1 MNVVTHLGKVDLR
14 RLLERYAVGELV
26 HHWPAAHGIENSN
39 YFLRTRLDG
48 AGREWVLTV
57 LEQASYAG
65 GVLVP
70 LLDLCHIS
78 GLPVAPIVRNAAGSA
93 HETLNG
99 KTVLLTPR
107 LPGEHPLT
115 PTSAQVK
122 TLGSAIAKLH
132 LATRHPTFATPPY
145 PRDEAWLRR
154 EVESARQH
162 FRRTANRPADTN
174 DGLPPGV
181 WAASAQAQSDGA
193 KAPGLG
199 KAGTALPRGHHAL
212 RPEGPSPGQSP
223 PASESDADV
232 LLLDALLGN
241 ATETLRQA
249 EASRLPKGVIHGDL
263 FRDNVLF
270 EGDGLTGLLDF
281 HHAAVGYLIYDL
293 AVAANDWCSL
303 PDGRL
308 NASQANALLA
318 AYHRIRPLTDT
329 ELAAFPDFMA
339 YAALAFW
346 LSRLSAASKAQSGLP
361 VRVKDPDE
369 FRRIGADRARRGFR
383 PRLWELAR

>member
-1 MNVVTHLGKVDLR
+1 MNAVTQLGKADLR
-14 RLLERYAVGELV
+14 RLLRRYAVGELV

-48 AGREWVLTV
+48 AVREWVLTV

-70 LLDLCHIS
+70 LLDLCHAS
-78 GLPVAPIVRNAAGSA
+78 GLPVAPVVRNAAHGT

-107 LPGEHPLT
+107 LPGEHPVT
-115 PTSAQVK
+115 PSSAQVK
-122 TLGSAIAKLH
+122 ALGNAIAKLH
-132 LATRHPTFATPPY
+132 LATSRPTFATPPY

-154 EVESARQH
+154 EAGSAHRH
-162 FRRTANRPADTN
+162 LRRSRTAIQPAGAN
-174 DGLPPGV
+174 SSLPV
-181 WAASAQAQSDGA
+181 ADEVTDAEAQDDGA
-193 KAPGLG
+193 KVLPPD
-199 KAGTALPRGHHAL
+199 KAGASPSRGHHAL

-223 PASESDADV
+223 PASEPDADV
-232 LLLDALLGN
+232 LLLDALHGN
-241 ATETLRQA
+241 ATETLRRA
-249 EASRLPKGVIHGDL
+249 EANRLPKGVIHGDL

-270 EGDGLTGLLDF
+270 EGDRLTGLLDF

-308 NASQANALLA
+308 KASQANVLLA
-318 AYHRIRPLTDT
+318 AYHRLRPLTDT

-361 VRVKDPDE
+361 VRVKDPNE
-369 FRRIGADRARRGFR
+369 FRRIGADRAARRFSV
-383 PRLWELAR
+383 EL

>member
-1 MNVVTHLGKVDLR
+1 M
-14 RLLERYAVGELV
+14 
-26 HHWPAAHGIENSN
+26 
-39 YFLRTRLDG
+39 
-48 AGREWVLTV
+48 

-70 LLDLCHIS
+70 LLDLCHAS
-78 GLPVAPIVRNAAGSA
+78 GLPMAPIVRNAAGSA

-99 KTVLLTPR
+99 KAVLLTPR
-107 LPGEHPLT
+107 LPGEHPVT

-122 TLGSAIAKLH
+122 ALGGAIAKLH
-132 LATRHPTFATPPY
+132 LATSRPTFATPRY
-145 PRDEAWLRR
+145 PRDEAWLRQ
-154 EVESARQH
+154 EVESAHQH
-162 FRRTANRPADTN
+162 LCRTASQPADAK
-174 DGLPPGV
+174 DGLLPADGV
-181 WAASAQAQSDGA
+181 VDAEVQNDGA
-193 KAPGLG
+193 KALPPDKG
-199 KAGTALPRGHHAL
+199 GTSLSRGHHAL
-212 RPEGPSPGQSP
+212 RSEGSSPGQSRP
-223 PASESDADV
+223 TSESDADV
-232 LLLDALLGN
+232 LLLDTLLGN
-241 ATETLRQA
+241 ATETLRRA
-249 EASRLPKGVIHGDL
+249 EADRLPKGVIHGDL

-270 EGDGLTGLLDF
+270 EGDRLTGLLDF

-346 LSRLSAASKAQSGLP
+346 LSRLSAASKARSGLP